1 MQGKAE
7 NTGNGEVEKN
17 SYKVDLVREQQD
29 LVKWVFINVQFPLI
43 Q

>member
-17 SYKVDLVREQQD
+17 SYKVDLVREETASAR
-29 LVKWVFINVQFPLI
+29 FS
-43 Q
+43 